1 MAMLHTPCRREF
13 LKTAVAGGLSAA
25 GALYLPAW
33 TSAAEPS
40 PASSPKK
47 TPSRVAL
54 ATGNDRAD
62 NVFQAL
68 KPFAEEVA
76 RAIGDRRVVIKPN
89 NVVLDNPLAVTNAGC
104 MEGVLEFLKSI
115 DKASQTVIAE
125 SPANGS
131 AFDAFDS
138 YGYPPLAKKYG
149 VKMLELDQ
157 QPHQV
162 VQVFDETDF
171 RPHPVR
177 MARLL
182 LDRNSYVISAA
193 VMKTHEL
200 VISTLSLKNIVVGA
214 AIKDQGWD
222 SDKRTIHGNGIRGIN
237 YNLFA
242 LAERLHP
249 DLAVIDGYEGMEGDG
264 PTNGSPVQH
273 RVCVASTD
281 WLAADRVA
289 IELMGINFAK
299 IGYLNYCA
307 DAGLG
312 EANLKKIEIIGP
324 PIKEHIKTYQ
334 LPSNI
339 SELLIWMKP
348 V

>member
-1 MAMLHTPCRREF
+1 MLR
-13 LKTAVAGGLSAA
+13 
-25 GALYLPAW
+25 LPAW
-33 TSAAEPS
+33 VSAAEP
-40 PASSPKK
+40 ARTKVR
-47 TPSRVAL
+47 SRVAL
-54 ATGNDRAD
+54 TAGKDRAD

-89 NVVLDNPLAVTNAGC
+89 NVVNDNPLATTNAGC
-104 MEGVLEFLKSI
+104 IEGILEFLKSI
-115 DKASQTVIAE
+115 DKTSQAVIAE
-125 SPANGS
+125 SPAGGT
-131 AFDAFDS
+131 AFDAFES
-138 YGYPPLAKKYG
+138 YGYLPLAKKYG

-177 MARLL
+177 VSRML

-200 VISTLSLKNIVVGA
+200 VISTLSLKNIIVGSA
-214 AIKDQGWD
+214 VKDQGWD
-222 SDKRTIHGNGIRGIN
+222 SDKRIIHGGGIRGIN

-264 PTNGSPVQH
+264 PTNGSPVAH
-273 RVCVASTD
+273 RVCVAGTD

-289 IELMGINFAK
+289 VELMGINFAK
-299 IGYLNYCA
+299 IGYLTYCA
-307 DAGLG
+307 EAGLG
-312 EANLKKIEIIGP
+312 QGNLKRIEIVGP
-324 PIKEHIKTYQ
+324 SISEHVKKYQ

-339 SELLIWMKP
+339 DELLIWMKP